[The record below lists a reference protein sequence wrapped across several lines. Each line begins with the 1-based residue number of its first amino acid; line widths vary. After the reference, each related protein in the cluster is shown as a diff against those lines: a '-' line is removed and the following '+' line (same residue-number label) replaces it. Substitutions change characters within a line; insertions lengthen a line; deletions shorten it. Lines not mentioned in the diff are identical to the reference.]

1 MNITA
6 KKKNDTKKKV
16 NVQTGG
22 RRIRFTLKE
31 DDIIRSAMIEAEA
44 SGKPVDKRALA
55 RKINRSSGSVYNRI
69 AKFSRSQPLKKKNVF
84 SLVEDQCILETLV
97 VPRLGTEKLAEVFL
111 RQNDSEVVNLSKQWN
126 RGPTSLM
133 NRWMNILQPMLL
145 QHYSGTLNLRV
156 ERMLANRISENYKHF
171 AEIDWTDVAARG
183 EFAGHT
189 ERSLRNMYFFISKH
203 TRLRFE
209 VQNSEV
215 NPQQIAQYCEEVYV
229 EGGRKLTVSNSK
241 VQRQNE
247 VIAFFK
253 DKVLVQSI
261 KDFL

>member
-1 MNITA
+1 
-6 KKKNDTKKKV
+6 
-16 NVQTGG
+16 
-22 RRIRFTLKE
+22 
-31 DDIIRSAMIEAEA
+31 
-44 SGKPVDKRALA
+44 
-55 RKINRSSGSVYNRI
+55 
-69 AKFSRSQPLKKKNVF
+69 
-84 SLVEDQCILETLV
+84 
-97 VPRLGTEKLAEVFL
+97 
-111 RQNDSEVVNLSKQWN
+111 
-126 RGPTSLM
+126 
-133 NRWMNILQPMLL
+133 
-145 QHYSGTLNLRV
+145 
-156 ERMLANRISENYKHF
+156 MLANRISENYTHF

-203 TRLRFE
+203 TRLRLE

-215 NPQQIAQYCEEVYV
+215 NPQHIAQYCEEVYV

-253 DKVLVQSI
+253 NKVLVHSI